1 MVEVVRTDFHRW
13 PVKLRPGQRVRRTS
27 STGLTRS
34 YIYPF
39 TSFSPFIVSRRTSG
53 GKKRAQTEE
62 QLDVYSVHLLSLWS
76 RWGLSL
82 GRPSAK
88 QVNENIDVANDRPG
102 RLNTFIGQWLLSFF
116 VLIIQINLIH
126 KVNRLTWPHVCAAN
140 DYSNAFS
147 MSSAF
152 ESVSCTRLLSTCPFI

>member
-1 MVEVVRTDFHRW
+1 MEVVRTDFHRW

-88 QVNENIDVANDRPG
+88 QVNEKDSLKILARPIRELLLMAENTENENVLSVVQFGQREEQTDRVKK
-102 RLNTFIGQWLLSFF
+102 TLS
-116 VLIIQINLIH
+116 
-126 KVNRLTWPHVCAAN
+126 
-140 DYSNAFS
+140 SN
-147 MSSAF
+147 
-152 ESVSCTRLLSTCPFI
+152 ESERQRVK